1 MAIWSQATWRTLV
14 RVPDAANECSS
25 GARAGR
31 PNRLMSALDPIAMSE
46 ADTPPRVTVVVPL
59 YNGAENL
66 AETLSSIQRQT
77 HRAAE
82 VLVVDDG
89 STDGGAQVARDHP
102 VGATVLTQP
111 NHGVAVARNHG
122 LAAASGDWSP
132 SSIRT
137 ISGIPITYA
146 VQSHGLHSIPMS
158 ASSSSMRS
166 PSQPSRMPA
175 SWRRWTASQAA
186 GPASELLAARHS
198 ETLIE
203 RADVDGSDQ
212 VARHDVRTMLRGPI
226 SMTTSFIADPA
237 LLRLAGGFA
246 PHALAMD
253 DYWLLV
259 NVARLTPIARVD
271 QPTVFYR
278 VHTTA
283 TSRTTR
289 LGLPFLSSAAALRLG
304 GGLVPTREGL
314 RGGLDGRLHRH
325 LLDELLSSPEYRD
338 PLFRGAVDDLARLLW
353 PRGGHRRSRWRAQ
366 LAARAPWLRR
376 AVRALRRR

>member
-1 MAIWSQATWRTLV
+1 
-14 RVPDAANECSS
+14 
-25 GARAGR
+25 
-31 PNRLMSALDPIAMSE
+31 MSALDPIAMSE
-46 ADTPPRVTVVVPL
+46 ADDQTRVTVVVPL

-66 AETLSSIQRQT
+66 AETLSSIERQT
-77 HRAAE
+77 HRAVE

-89 STDGGAQVARDHP
+89 STDGGARIARDHP

-122 LAAASGDWSP
+122 LAAASGDWVAFLDQDDLWHPDHLRRAVAWLAQHPDERILFVNEIAFSTLEDAGELETMDRLAGGWA
-132 SSIRT
+132 SIRT
-137 ISGIPITYA
+137 PRGKA
-146 VQSHGLHSIPMS
+146 L
-158 ASSSSMRS
+158 
-166 PSQPSRMPA
+166 
-175 SWRRWTASQAA
+175 
-186 GPASELLAARHS
+186 

-203 RADVDGSDQ
+203 QADVHGSDQ

-226 SMTTSFIADPA
+226 TMTTSFIADPA

-278 VHTTA
+278 VHSTA

-304 GGLVPTREGL
+304 GGLVPTSEGL
-314 RGGLDGRLHRH
+314 QGGLDGRLHRH
-325 LLDELLSSPEYRD
+325 LLDELLSAPEYRD

-376 AVRALRRR
+376 VVRSFRHS